1 MDWMDERLPDDLAI
15 AVVNETGSRTTA
27 NVGCRAGGD
36 VLFVD
41 RVTLAPGERREWSES
56 AAGTVEVAVQVKD
69 GPEAAERFDPGD
81 GAGGV
86 SATIAAGSIS
96 FSTDGGREAT
106 GGAGSGGVDSFAAAE
121 TGDDAFGGDDG
132 DWGFGG
138 ASTEGGDA
146 WSFDDGTDDAEATDT
161 VDTVDAGGDADE
173 ASTSSADNG
182 WGFGG
187 DDTDSDDKSHTG
199 GAATSTTAVGE
210 TEQPDVTDDGTSG
223 TGGDPAVD
231 RGRSGTHPDTGS
243 GTQNGDSESSSDGD
257 SAGDSAG
264 DPGPPDENG
273 GSEPHDGDAGPGNPA
288 SEAVGTAGST
298 ASTDGTDGAGRDA
311 SPTAGADERYCTACG
326 AVVKK
331 QAELCPE
338 CGVRQSNAAAS
349 GSKDR
354 TSAALLAI
362 FLGWL
367 GAHHFYLGN
376 TGRGIVYLLLSWTL
390 IPYFA
395 ALIEALI
402 YLTKSDEE
410 FQREYGT

>member
-1 MDWMDERLPDDLAI
+1 MDERLPDDLAI
-15 AVVNETGSRTTA
+15 AVVNRTGSRTTA

-106 GGAGSGGVDSFAAAE
+106 GGAGGGGVDSFAAAE

-138 ASTEGGDA
+138 DSTEGGDA
-146 WSFDDGTDDAEATDT
+146 WSFDDGTDDADATDT
-161 VDTVDAGGDADE
+161 VDTVDTGGDA
-173 ASTSSADNG
+173 AHSSTSSADDG
-182 WGFGG
+182 WGFGD
-187 DDTDSDDKSHTG
+187 DDTDSDDGSHTNS
-199 GAATSTTAVGE
+199 AATATTATGG
-210 TEQPDVTDDGTSG
+210 TEQPDVTDEGASE
-223 TGGDPAVD
+223 TGGASAVD
-231 RGRSGTHPDTGS
+231 RSRSGNHPDADS
-243 GTQNGDSESSSDGD
+243 GARRGDGDSDGD
-257 SAGDSAG
+257 P
-264 DPGPPDENG
+264 DPTDESG
-273 GSEPHDGDAGPGNPA
+273 GSEPRDEDTGPGNPPP
-288 SEAVGTAGST
+288 EAVETAVST
-298 ASTDGTDGAGRDA
+298 GATDGTGGAGRDP
-311 SPTAGADERYCTACG
+311 STTAGADERYCTACG

-410 FQREYGT
+410 FQRKYGT